1 MAYTI
6 TGRKSGSVRFE
17 PDTIGNIQS
26 EAVSMS
32 SKVTSN
38 PIENGADINDHVVK
52 DPVKFSIS
60 GTIIGGQQGQQTL
73 QTMRGDGQLQRQTGS
88 APCGERVSASV

>member
-60 GTIIGGQQGQQTL
+60 GTIIGGQV
-73 QTMRGDGQLQRQTGS
+73 
-88 APCGERVSASV
+88 APPAGA